1 MGITLK
7 HQDCMEY
14 LKTLEDESVDLI
26 CVDPPYFEIITD
38 SWDNQWKG
46 QDAYLEW
53 CREWTEECFRV
64 LKTGRCF
71 YVWGT
76 TKEDTLLRYKLEVL
90 NNIDDAHYK
99 NWIIWAYD
107 WGGRTK
113 KTFARKHEDV
123 LMYSKGKDFL
133 FNADDIRVPRAV
145 KTNMNITR
153 KTRLIQAHLLNP
165 RVWRNQKDQH
175 SWEKYSYNKKTT
187 AELENE
193 LATLGTKNTL
203 FAKGKIPTDV
213 WTKNNHT
220 TSKEYAGW
228 HPTQKPIA
236 LLERIIKANTN
247 PGDVVMDCFVGSG
260 STMVAAAN
268 LGRDF
273 TGCEFD
279 KDYCDKA
286 IARFEELT
294 GLIYDEDENVLDI

>member
-7 HQDCMEY
+7 HQDCMEF
-14 LKTLEDESVDLI
+14 LKTLEDESVDLV
-26 CVDPPYFEIITD
+26 CVDPPYFEIISD
-38 SWDNQWKG
+38 DWDNQWK
-46 QDAYLEW
+46 DESAYLEW
-53 CREWTEECFRV
+53 CRAWTEECFRV
-64 LKTGRCF
+64 LKPGRSF

-76 TKEDTLLRYKLEVL
+76 TKEDTFLRYKLDVL
-90 NNIDDAHYK
+90 NKIEDAHYK

-113 KTFARKHEDV
+113 KTFARKHEDL

-133 FNADDIRVPRAV
+133 FNADDVRVPRAV
-145 KTNMNITR
+145 KTNMNIQR
-153 KTRLIQAHLLNP
+153 KINLIETYLKGSQKSRSA
-165 RVWRNQKDQH
+165 KDQH
-175 SWEKYSYNKKTT
+175 SWKKYSYDTKTT
-187 AELENE
+187 LELQNE
-193 LATLGTKNTL
+193 LKSLKAKNAT

-247 PGDVVMDCFVGSG
+247 PGDLVVDCFAGSG

-268 LGRDF
+268 TGRSF
-273 TGCEFD
+273 TGCDFD

-286 IARFEELT
+286 IERYEELT
-294 GLIYDEDENVLDI
+294 GRSYGKTQKSA

>member
-1 MGITLK
+1 M
-7 HQDCMEY
+7 QY
-14 LKTLEDESVDLI
+14 LKTLADESVDLI
-26 CVDPPYFEIITD
+26 CVDPLYFEIIAD
-38 SWDNQWKG
+38 AWDNQWKD

-113 KTFARKHEDV
+113 KTFARKHEDI

-133 FNADDIRVPRAV
+133 FNADDVRVPRAV
-145 KTNMNITR
+145 KTNMNIQR
-153 KTRLIQAHLLNP
+153 KINLLQKNS
-165 RVWRNQKDQH
+165 RNESFSAKDVH
-175 SWEKYSYNKKTT
+175 SWEKYGYHKKTPT
-187 AELENE
+187 E
-193 LATLGTKNTL
+193 LATELSTQQVKNIA
-203 FAKGKIPTDV
+203 FGKGKIPTDV

-228 HPTQKPIA
+228 HPTQKPIQ

-247 PGDVVMDCFVGSG
+247 PGDVVMDCFAGSG
-260 STMVAAAN
+260 STMIAAAN
-268 LGRDF
+268 TGRTF

-279 KDYCDKA
+279 KDYCDKT
-286 IARFEELT
+286 IERFEELT